1 MNWLESPYPSI
12 ESVRLKLA
20 ISFGIGLVCA
30 IFLLVF
36 QPFGLNQVADRPGY
50 FFGFGLMAVLALL
63 SAYFVLPRLWPKY
76 FDPEHWRIKHE
87 LLFFSAVILQISVLI
102 YTYNATVGK
111 SFSPQYSYPAF
122 FLMTI
127 AVGVLPIVIMTYI
140 TEKVARGRNV
150 VSAEKLNTADRSVD
164 QIDDATVLLTI
175 RSEDKTPDIL
185 EIELSS
191 FLFAKAQNNYVQL
204 YWLRDDQVES
214 KLFRLKL
221 KNLLSQI
228 GHNQMMLRVHKSYAV
243 YKPNVTKITGNARS
257 LQLTLKGSDILIPV
271 SRSFDKSKLG

>member
-50 FFGFGLMAVLALL
+50 FFGFGFMAVLALL

-191 FLFAKAQNNYVQL
+191 FLFAQAQNNYVQL
-204 YWLRDDQVES
+204 YWLEDGGVES
-214 KLFRLKL
+214 KLLRLKL
-221 KNLLSQI
+221 KGLMSQI
-228 GHNQMMLRVHKSYAV
+228 GHERTMLRVHKSYVV
-243 YKPNVTKITGNARS
+243 YKPCIIEVTGNARS